1 MEHFSNRAPSP
12 VLRTPEVVVERRARV
27 EAEEELEALRTK
39 VKSMER
45 HAAAISRATQHTKR
59 QVKAIQAAKSQ
70 KATVM
75 MRRER
80 FRMQKQNMVRQR
92 HQQLVLYRA
101 ESQQQ
106 RAARK
111 RRAREEKRAN
121 AEAVKAME
129 RDALASTNLNRTQ
142 WQREARSKGTA
153 VRARLKSAHDTR
165 ISDLSAAQAQAVR
178 RNAQRVEGESRRV
191 LKKQAMLERIRAEEV
206 ELTERLRDREAVR
219 QQVYQE
225 LQATLRA
232 TQ

>member
-1 MEHFSNRAPSP
+1 MDHFSNRAPSP

-70 KATVM
+70 KATDM

-165 ISDLSAAQAQAVR
+165 ISDLSAAQKKIEVTPFPCSEAEMR
-178 RNAQRVEGESRRV
+178 PRNGCVASRRPGQRTLQNV
-191 LKKQAMLERIRAEEV
+191 TRPLPSAAARIGQGSRN
-206 ELTERLRDREAVR
+206 LTE
-219 QQVYQE
+219 
-225 LQATLRA
+225 
-232 TQ
+232 